1 MKKNLLIIFL
11 IVVGL
16 EIALFNF
23 NSFRILNNN
32 SKQEYTQED
41 FDYVQNEGEEDL
53 IYIKIENVNTEIKT
67 LHLELDTFEPV
78 DYQLLYTDKTS
89 SNLRDLPAKKYI
101 EDYENSKYI
110 PCYLSGESQT
120 IGIKVFS
127 SFANIEKVTINEKIP
142 FHFSISRVAVLYGII
157 VFIYLLKT
165 QEIFK
170 IPFSKKN
177 FSQELI
183 LLIVLFVFILLIFII
198 TQYNSNLEEE
208 YDFYSKDFVH
218 ALSKGQIYLETEP
231 SEKLIN
237 LENPYDD
244 GERIENGLRRGSDFL
259 WDTAYYN
266 GKYYVYFGILPAILM
281 LPYHLITG
289 EYIKTLTAVLAFS
302 ILTAISLKA
311 LIKNVFDR
319 FFKEVPFKFVVFSL
333 IILLFGSQVLWLDG
347 IPRFYELSIISAL
360 FFAVTGIN
368 FMFYSTEEDC
378 KHKYWYMF
386 VSCLLLALAV
396 ACRPTQ
402 LLTSIIVLPVI
413 LKTFI
418 QNVKEKKDI
427 AKNILAVAVPYLT
440 VGILLMYYN
449 YIRFGSI
456 LEFGA
461 SYQLTINDMSNLGNR
476 FMTLGMGIVCSLFSI
491 PAFLPNFPFMIYH
504 NNLLTFYGY
513 YYIENVMGGLFAMVP
528 ICLFIFGFYKVWKR
542 TDNKILRDFIGVF
555 ILTRNFNVFT

>member
-11 IVVGL
+11 IVVVL

-23 NSFRILNNN
+23 NSFRILNDN

-41 FDYVQNEGEEDL
+41 FEYVQNEGEEEL
-53 IYIKIENVNTEIKT
+53 VYIKIENVNTEIKT

-78 DYQLLYTDKTS
+78 DYQLFYTDKTS
-89 SNLRDLPAKKYI
+89 SNLRGLPAKKYI

-110 PCYLSGESQT
+110 PCYLSGESKT

-127 SFANIEKVTINEKIP
+127 GFASIEKVTINEKIP
-142 FHFSISRVAVLYGII
+142 FHFSIPRVIVLYGII

-170 IPFSKKN
+170 IPFSNKN
-177 FSQELI
+177 FNQELI

-198 TQYNSNLEEE
+198 THYNSNLEEE

-218 ALSKGQIYLETEP
+218 ALSKGQIYLDTEP
-231 SEKLIN
+231 SEKLMN

-244 GERIENGLRRGSDFL
+244 GERIENDLRRGRDFL

-289 EYIKTLTAVLAFS
+289 EYIKTVTAVLVFS
-302 ILTAISLKA
+302 IFTAISLKA

-319 FFKEVPFKFVVFSL
+319 FFKDVPFKFMVFSF
-333 IILLFGSQVLWLDG
+333 IILLFGSQILWLDG

-360 FFAVTGIN
+360 FFVVTGIN
-368 FMFYSTEEDC
+368 FMFYGTEENC
-378 KHKYWYMF
+378 EHRYWYMF
-386 VSCLLLALAV
+386 VACLLLALSV

-413 LKTFI
+413 LKIFI
-418 QNVKEKKDI
+418 QNVKGKKDV
-427 AKNILAVAVPYLT
+427 AKSILAVAVPYLT

-449 YIRFGSI
+449 YIRFGNI

-461 SYQLTINDMSNLGNR
+461 SYQLTINDMSNLSNR

-491 PAFLPNFPFMIYH
+491 PTFLPNFPFMIYH

-542 TDNKILRDFIGVF
+542 TDNKNLRNFTGIF
-555 ILTRNFNVFT
+555 ILVRKFNVFA